1 MHQGKIVSLNLL
13 DSAINACNHLEYQA
27 RQFSNAQSAL
37 WNELALRCLNHD
49 NLEQAVADALQPAK
63 LTLQEEAAIV

>member
-1 MHQGKIVSLNLL
+1 L

-27 RQFSNAQSAL
+27 RQFSNARSAL
-37 WNELALRCLNHD
+37 WNELALRYLNHD